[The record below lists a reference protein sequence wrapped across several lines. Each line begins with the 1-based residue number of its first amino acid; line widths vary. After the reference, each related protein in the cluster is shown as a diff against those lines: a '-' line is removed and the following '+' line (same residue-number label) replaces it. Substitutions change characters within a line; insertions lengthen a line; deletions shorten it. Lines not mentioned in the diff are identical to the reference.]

1 MLAAINWD
9 VNPVIFHLGSFG
21 VRWYSLLF
29 ALGFL
34 VGYKIVERMFN
45 QEKIGLKLL
54 DSLLVY
60 LIIATVV
67 GARVGHCVFYDWAY
81 FSQHPLEIILPVKFD
96 PEFRFTGFQGLAS
109 HGGALGILVALTI
122 WSKKISKRSLLWILD
137 RVTVPV
143 ALVAA
148 LIRTGNLF
156 NSEIYGVETSLP
168 WGFVFLQN
176 GEIVAKH
183 PTQIYEALCY
193 LITFTIMMY
202 FYWKTN
208 AKDKTGFLTGIFFI
222 GIFLSRFFIEFIKEN
237 QEAFE
242 ESMALNMG
250 QLLSIPFVLAGVF
263 LIFRGKIKVQKN

>member
-1 MLAAINWD
+1 
-9 VNPVIFHLGSFG
+9 
-21 VRWYSLLF
+21 
-29 ALGFL
+29 
-34 VGYKIVERMFN
+34 MFN

>member
-45 QEKIGLKLL
+45 QEKIDLNLL

-60 LIIATVV
+60 LIVATVI

-81 FSQHPLEIILPVKFD
+81 FSQNPLEIFLPVKFN

-122 WSKKISKRSLLWILD
+122 WSKKISKHSLLWILD

-148 LIRTGNLF
+148 MIRTGNLF
-156 NSEIYGVETSLP
+156 NSEIYGNETTLP

-176 GEIVAKH
+176 GETFAKH
-183 PTQIYEALCY
+183 PTQLYEAFCY
-193 LITFTIMMY
+193 LVTFGIMMY
-202 FYWKTN
+202 YYRRTN

-222 GIFLSRFFIEFIKEN
+222 GIFLSRFFIEFIKES

-250 QLLSIPFVLAGVF
+250 QLLSIPFVLAGIY
-263 LIFRGKIKVQKN
+263 LLFRGKMKVRKN